1 LGIAFRRGTPDDAHG
16 IATLLAAV
24 AQERLWIGTVPPV
37 DVDARAARIRA
48 SLERGTNVSFVLARD
63 GAIAGE
69 ITLWGID
76 LSSIA
81 MCIAADLRGRG
92 WGGVLLDA
100 AIAHASRMGRAVL
113 SLGVY
118 AHNAAARRLYA
129 SRGFVAVREPKREV
143 RLDGEAFETIAMQ
156 RLMAGPE
163 RRAVIERVADAIC
176 RHPDPRR
183 VAIDGTD
190 GAGKTC
196 FAAELAYELMRRGRA
211 VVRASVDDFHHPRA
225 IRYRRGRTS
234 PEGFF
239 ADSFDYDA
247 LQRELLDPFGPAGRG
262 RFRRAIHDV
271 DTDEAVEENDEIVPL
286 GALLVLD
293 GIFLH
298 RDELCRSWD
307 ASVLLDVPFDVSIP
321 RGARRGIGSPDLAD
335 PSNQRY
341 IEGQRL
347 YFERCRPASRATI
360 VIDNTHL
367 HEPRI
372 VRA

>member
-1 LGIAFRRGTPDDAHG
+1 
-16 IATLLAAV
+16 
-24 AQERLWIGTVPPV
+24 
-37 DVDARAARIRA
+37 
-48 SLERGTNVSFVLARD
+48 VSFVLERS
-63 GAIAGE
+63 GAIVGE

-76 LSSIA
+76 VSSIA
-81 MCIAADLRGRG
+81 MCLAAGVRGRG

-100 AIAHASRMGRAVL
+100 AIAHASREGRAVL

-163 RRAVIERVADAIC
+163 RRAVIERAADALC
-176 RHPDPRR
+176 ARPDLRR

-211 VVRASVDDFHHPRA
+211 VIRASVDDFHHPRA
-225 IRYRRGRTS
+225 VRYRRGRDS

-239 ADSFDYDA
+239 MDSYDYDA
-247 LQRELLDPFGPAGRG
+247 LERELLDPFGPAGRG

-271 DTDEAVEENDEIVPL
+271 ESDEAIEDNDEIVPP
-286 GALLVLD
+286 GAILLLE

-298 RDELCRSWD
+298 RDELYRYWD
-307 ASVLLDVPFDVSIP
+307 ASIYLDVPAAVSIP
-321 RGARRGIGSPDLAD
+321 RGARRGFGSPDPDD
-335 PSNQRY
+335 PHNRRY

-347 YFERCRPASRATI
+347 YRERCDPASRASI
-360 VIDNTHL
+360 VIDNARL
-367 HEPRI
+367 DEPRI